1 MKKSELDR
9 AIDGIDAKMQVL
21 LLAKQELVNQ
31 KAKAPTRTRKA
42 KAATGEAKA

>member
-21 LLAKQELVNQ
+21 QLAKQELVNQ
-31 KAKAPTRTRKA
+31 KAKAPTRKVKA
-42 KAATGEAKA
+42 KATTEPKL